1 MLNDLTSG
9 HLEIADMGIQ
19 IFQGRFEKRDIF
31 LAQEWRNE
39 KWQGRKG
46 SGFAKLTLMK
56 FFK

>member
-31 LAQEWRNE
+31 LAQE
-39 KWQGRKG
+39 
-46 SGFAKLTLMK
+46 
-56 FFK
+56 